1 MEEAALIHFFLL
13 VYGNTSFA
21 RQPFIL
27 KFFIIIIIIICL
39 TIVLLYYFWSRSIAH
54 YHGSIIFIYL

>member
-54 YHGSIIFIYL
+54 GSIIFIYL